1 MSIDLSKY
9 TNYLKKQFSQNY
21 NSKEIKAVEINNEC
35 IILKTIKKK
44 SKYLH
49 EKKIL
54 LLLQNETFTPQLK
67 YYDDQHLILGL
78 SNVGD
83 SIAIYKKQNK
93 EIYNCIVDY
102 INLKIKKYVDIL
114 HVDYNLYH
122 NDLREKNIC
131 IDDYLNVSLI
141 DFDYTSTK
149 LRKLEKKYLCDHFSC
164 LYYRCSIYQR

>member
-21 NSKEIKAVEINNEC
+21 NSKEINAVEINNEC

-67 YYDDQHLILGL
+67 YYDDEHLILGI

-114 HVDYNLYH
+114 HVDYDLYH

-131 IDDYLNVSLI
+131 IGNNLNVTLI

-149 LRKLEKKYLCDHFSC
+149 LRKLEKKYLCDHFNS
-164 LYYRCSIYQR
+164 LYYRCRIT

>member
-1 MSIDLSKY
+1 MSSTDLSIY
-9 TNYLKKQFSQNY
+9 NDYLDKLFSQNY
-21 NSKEIKAVEINNEC
+21 NSKDIKAVEIKNET

-67 YYDDQHLILGL
+67 YYDDDNLILGL

-83 SIAIYKKQNK
+83 SIAIFKKQNK
-93 EIYNCIVDY
+93 EIYNCLVDY
-102 INLKIKKYVDIL
+102 INLKIKKYIDIL
-114 HVDYNLYH
+114 HVDYDLYH

-131 IDDYLNVSLI
+131 IDEYLNVSLI
-141 DFDYTSTK
+141 DFEYTSKK
-149 LRKLEKKYLCDHFSC
+149 LRKLEEKYLLDKFNS
-164 LYYRCSIYQR
+164 LYYKCRIH